1 MPERRSVTER
11 AERDVAALCR
21 QGLPWTTLWD
31 AARGRIADAIPFEAA
46 AFAATDPATLLPTA
60 GVLHELPE
68 RYCAA
73 ILDNEIREDDYD
85 KLSALA
91 RGPRHVGVLGV
102 STAGRPERSARF
114 REVLAPI
121 GLGRQ
126 ARSACVAGG
135 GCWAWLD
142 LYRERGRP
150 EFTAPEA
157 RALGRIAATLAEALR
172 ASLLLEGASARAPE
186 DAPGLVLLGPGLE
199 RVAADAA
206 AERWLEELGGAASA
220 PPLAIQ
226 AVAAAARRRDE
237 AGEAKGPARVRARA
251 RSGRW
256 LTVHGFR
263 PAGSPGVEL
272 AAVIEPAAPVELAE
286 LQVCAFGLTPA
297 ERRVLQ
303 LTLQGLC
310 TKEIAA
316 ALGISPYTARDHL
329 THVFDK
335 TGARSRAQLFA
346 RLAAARP
353 PERARGAGP
362 GAILAGTG
370 AREEA

>member
-1 MPERRSVTER
+1 MPDRRAGTER
-11 AERDVAALCR
+11 VERDVAALCR
-21 QGLPWTTLWD
+21 RGLPWTTLWE
-31 AARGRIADAIPFEAA
+31 AARGRVADAIPFEAA

-60 GVLHELPE
+60 GVLHELPD

-91 RGPRHVGVLGV
+91 RGRRHVGVLGV
-102 STAGRPERSARF
+102 STAGRPERSARY
-114 REVLAPI
+114 RDVLAPI

-150 EFTAPEA
+150 EFTGPEA
-157 RALGRIAATLAEALR
+157 EALGRIARSLAEALR

-199 RVAADAA
+199 RVAADSA
-206 AERWLEELGGAASA
+206 AERWLEELGGDGAA
-220 PPLAIQ
+220 PPLALQ

-237 AGEAKGPARVRARA
+237 AGEAAGPPRVRARA

-263 PAGSPGVEL
+263 PAGRAGVEL
-272 AAVIEPAAPVELAE
+272 AAVIEPVAPVELAE

-353 PERARGAGP
+353 PERARAAGP
-362 GAILAGTG
+362 GAILAGPG